1 MSKMFENKLKVNF
14 NIVADPHTGIPAEGV
29 ADLHTGIPAEGV
41 ACLKNYSEW
50 RKPNF
55 IHLQKSAQLRF
66 EGLGC
71 P

>member
-1 MSKMFENKLKVNF
+1 MLANISKMFENKLKVNF

-29 ADLHTGIPAEGV
+29 A
-41 ACLKNYSEW
+41 CLKNYSEW

-55 IHLQKSAQLRF
+55 ISQKSAQLKF